1 MSKVNPQGFNPRDG
15 TAFGTEA
22 KNPLD
27 DATVREVTESARSLD
42 PDDDR
47 VHFKVLLDGVVDE
60 SKILDLLA
68 SEVTLTTHLFMAE
81 HYASYYTPA
90 SRRAFE
96 CGLVEVALRHRPVTI
111 EGVGDTYIDFD
122 IKADPET
129 LEIRR
134 MGVSIAFVAETRRR
148 LIEEGR
154 IDW

>member
-1 MSKVNPQGFNPRDG
+1 MPKVNTQGFNPHDG

-22 KNPLD
+22 KSPLD

-47 VHFKVLLDGVVDE
+47 AHFKVLLDDVVDE

-81 HYASYYTPA
+81 HYTSCYTPA
-90 SRRAFE
+90 SRRASDS
-96 CGLVEVALRHRPVTI
+96 GLVEVALRHRPVAI
-111 EGVGDTYIDFD
+111 EGVGDAYIDFD

-148 LIEEGR
+148 LVEEGL